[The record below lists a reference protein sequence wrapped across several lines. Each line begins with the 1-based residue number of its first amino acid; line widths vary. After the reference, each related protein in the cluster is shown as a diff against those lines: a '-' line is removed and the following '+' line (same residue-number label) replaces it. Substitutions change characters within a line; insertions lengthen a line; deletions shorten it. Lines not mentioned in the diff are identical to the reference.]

1 MQFFSNSYSL
11 FLIFCL
17 SFLLASPLLANVPP
31 PPANQLIGINDSLF
45 NDMDEA
51 QCRVCHGT
59 DENVE
64 RHHLL
69 YNTEIPDPTDA
80 PYGVPGELYSCVS
93 CHEMDTSSGVIEFL
107 IERDCTACHIQSSS
121 FELSVHHRTDEA
133 LGNPPL
139 DGPDCQ
145 ACHGS
150 LVDNINDG
158 HYIPDYPPT
167 AETPAPSGG
176 DGLPLNSEGN
186 GAGACDYCH
195 STGTGDPT
203 IPGIDDAS
211 GVVVYSN
218 EDLHHE
224 TGFWGG
230 VGAHGF
236 VCFWCHDQTLP
247 LEEPPIRL
255 CENCHGPDS
264 LHNIQTDSNGDGS
277 ITPGVELP
285 GYGHIGN
292 PDDCWG
298 CHGYSTAPAPG
309 TGSITPYIT
318 GTNLNIIT
326 AGIDTQ
332 VTFTGSS
339 FTNFDGPAELTSD
352 LVLKADD
359 GTETTLAADTISA
372 GFLTATLPET
382 LPTGNYRTRA
392 VKGSASSNPIVLSII
407 PPVVIT
413 AVDCNEA
420 FGTLIITGTGFGDP
434 PPEGSEEYLN
444 VMLGNTLV
452 ESTMW
457 SDTHIQALVSSC
469 TGGVT
474 VNALYGSAAFCDCE
488 GNFDGDSDVDGSD
501 TYLFKVDFG
510 RSMLLNPCS
519 GTDSCNG
526 DFDCD
531 QDVDGSD
538 AVIMKG
544 DFGRSAL
551 HNPCSSCTVDEWCSY

>member
-1 MQFFSNSYSL
+1 MLIISNIYRLL
-11 FLIFCL
+11 FLFCL
-17 SFLLASPLLANVPP
+17 SFFIAIPLWANVPP

-45 NDMDEA
+45 NDMDESE
-51 QCRVCHGT
+51 CRVCHGS

-69 YNTEIPDPTDA
+69 YDTEIPDSTDA
-80 PYGVPGELYSCVS
+80 PYGVPGELYTCLS
-93 CHEMDTSSGVIEFL
+93 CHEVDTSSGVIEFL
-107 IERDCTACHIQSSS
+107 VERNCVACHIQSSS

-158 HYIPDYPPT
+158 HYIPDYPT
-167 AETPAPSGG
+167 SSETPSPSGG

-203 IPGIDDAS
+203 IPGIDEGS
-211 GVVVYSN
+211 GVLVYSN

-236 VCFWCHDQTLP
+236 VCFWCHDQSLP
-247 LEEPPIRL
+247 LEEPIRI
-255 CENCHGPDS
+255 CQNCHGPDS
-264 LHNIQTDSNGDGS
+264 LHNIQTDSDEDGL
-277 ITPGVELP
+277 IIPGVELP

-292 PDDCWG
+292 PEDCWG
-298 CHGYSTAPAPG
+298 CHGFSTASAPG
-309 TGSITPYIT
+309 TGPITPYIT
-318 GTNLNIIT
+318 SANLNIIT
-326 AGIDTQ
+326 AGTDTQ
-332 VTFTGSS
+332 VTLSGSS
-339 FTNFDGPAELTSD
+339 FTNFDGTVELLSN

-359 GTETTLAADTISA
+359 GTETTLTADMISTDS
-372 GFLTATLPET
+372 LTATIPGT

-392 VKGSASSNPIVLSII
+392 VKDFAVSNPVVLSII

-413 AVDCNEA
+413 TVDCNETS
-420 FGTLIITGTGFGDP
+420 GILTIIGTGFGDP
-434 PPEGSEEYLN
+434 PPEGSEKYIN
-444 VMLGNTLV
+444 VMVGNTPV
-452 ESTMW
+452 ESTLW
-457 SDTHIQALVSSC
+457 SATEIQVLTSNC

-474 VNALYGSAAFCDCE
+474 VNALYGSAGFCDCE
-488 GNFDGDSDVDGSD
+488 GNFDSDDDQDGTDALVFKADFGRGQYDNPCNSSNLCNGNFDCDDDVDGTD
-501 TYLFKVDFG
+501 ALVFKADFG
-510 RSMLLNPCS
+510 R
-519 GTDSCNG
+519 GQYD
-526 DFDCD
+526 
-531 QDVDGSD
+531 
-538 AVIMKG
+538 
-544 DFGRSAL
+544 
-551 HNPCSSCTVDEWCSY
+551 NPCSSCVVEEWCSY